1 MPSRRKFYIF
11 KRTTKKGMKYWYVN
25 YVDPET
31 GAKNTVRSIDVLK
44 EKLGLGYADSINNET
59 DAIIIANKAL
69 EEGLI
74 FERAGAVY
82 FVDYCKAFW
91 DFENSDYIRMRN
103 YIKPNSIGKEY
114 CMNMLINFNKHVVP
128 FLPKKLRIQD
138 VKTIHLDKVVKNL
151 LFEDKLSTGTIQ
163 CVVLSFNLPLKEAY
177 RQGLI
182 NVNPSDRL
190 MKIPNNEN
198 PRGVLD
204 YKECVEFAKT
214 ATAMYKAGDLR
225 ASYYLAL
232 ITALSTGM
240 RSGEIRA
247 LHSENIISN
256 ALVRDDGVVLDR
268 IIVKESIAPY
278 TGLKGT
284 KGKYE
289 RELCVPHELGELL
302 KKNAND
308 KGIVFPSIH
317 GSYMTSPTLR
327 EVFKKVMIKMGVS
340 ITEQKERNLSFH
352 SLRHSY
358 NTYSFDS
365 NLPAEE
371 RMLVLGHKSE
381 KVNDRYT
388 HITDTQLKQVSKI
401 TSEIVAMF

>member
-11 KRTTKKGMKYWYVN
+11 KRTTKKGKRYWYVN
-25 YVDPET
+25 YVNPET

-74 FERAGAVY
+74 FERAGTVY
-82 FVDYCKAFW
+82 FVDYCKSFW
-91 DFENSDYIRMRN
+91 DYENSDYIRMRN

-128 FLPKKLRIQD
+128 FIPKKIRIQD
-138 VKTIHLDKVVKNL
+138 VKTSHLDRVVKNL
-151 LFEDKLSTGTIQ
+151 LFENKLSTGTIQ
-163 CVVLSFNLPLKEAY
+163 CVVLSFNLPLKEAF
-177 RQGLI
+177 RQELI
-182 NVNPSDRL
+182 KVNPADRL

-198 PRGVLD
+198 PRGVLNH
-204 YKECVEFAKT
+204 KECVEFSKT
-214 ATAMYKAGDLR
+214 ATKMYNEKKLR
-225 ASYYLAL
+225 RSYYLAL

-247 LHSENIISN
+247 LHRENIISN
-256 ALVRDDGVVLDR
+256 ALVRDDGVVLDK
-268 IIVKESIAPY
+268 IIIKESIAPY
-278 TGLKGT
+278 SGLKGT
-284 KGKYE
+284 KGKYD
-289 RELCVPHELGELL
+289 RELCIPHELGELL
-302 KKNAND
+302 KTNAND

-317 GSYMTSPTLR
+317 GTFMTSPTLR
-327 EVFKKVMIKMGVS
+327 EIFKKVMVEMGVS
-340 ITEQKERNLSFH
+340 LKEQKRRNLSFH
-352 SLRHSY
+352 SLRHSF

-381 KVNDRYT
+381 KVNERYT
-388 HITDTQLKQVSKI
+388 HITDTQLKMVSKI
-401 TSEIVAMF
+401 TSEIVNMF